1 MKKIL
6 IIILLSL
13 IFSTKTIAE
22 TYYFNECNIDGK
34 YIANYSIDFEK
45 NIIKVNFLESDGML
59 LQEWTD
65 KIESITKDRI
75 TSKIIKSKKREH
87 FFTQYYLDVEAKS
100 VFRQGYSKK
109 HTLDVLR
116 PEGTKRQSVCKNVKA
131 DWDIN
136 KIRDAEIN
144 KDLEQIQETQEKI
157 SDEKTLIT
165 KCEGDD
171 FKKWTKCKGT
181 YSSENGTKYTGYF
194 INGKIRNGNAIYPG
208 GAKYNGKFQN
218 NLPHGQGTFIEK
230 DGTKY
235 VGAWIKG
242 KNFGQGIKTWKDG
255 KKYVGNFENDKPS
268 GKGTFVYSD
277 GSKYTGDFK
286 DGKKHG
292 KGTLTSSDGR
302 MYVGQ
307 FIDGEKHGDGTCY
320 KADGSNVPCK
330 MDMSTTGRDI
340 HDILVSWKKW
350 IKISEYDGSTGK
362 AKKAL
367 EKLEINFQEKASEIC
382 ISTGKIK
389 ILEKKII
396 ILEMDETP
404 AYGLETV
411 VKMGITGVIECEK

>member
-1 MKKIL
+1 
-6 IIILLSL
+6 
-13 IFSTKTIAE
+13 
-22 TYYFNECNIDGK
+22 
-34 YIANYSIDFEK
+34 
-45 NIIKVNFLESDGML
+45 ML

-75 TSKIIKSKKREH
+75 TSKIIKSKKKEH
-87 FFTQYYLDVEAKS
+87 FFTQYYLDVKTKS
-100 VFRQGYSKK
+100 VFRQGYIKK

-116 PEGTKRQSVCKNVKA
+116 PVGTKRQAPCKNVKA

-136 KIRDAEIN
+136 KIIDAEIN

-165 KCEGDD
+165 KCEKSD
-171 FKKWTKCKGT
+171 FKKWTKCEGT

-235 VGAWIKG
+235 VGDWIKG
-242 KNFGQGIKTWKDG
+242 KSFGQGIKTWKDG
-255 KKYVGNFENDKPS
+255 RKYVGNFENDKPS

-302 MYVGQ
+302 IYVGQ

-330 MDMSTTGRDI
+330 MDMSATGRDI

-367 EKLEINFQEKASEIC
+367 EKLEINFQEKAAEIC

-389 ILEKKII
+389 ILEKKIV